1 MQKIKI
7 SVIIFFKDTSEDL
20 FHTLDTVEKA
30 FNSMHGYV
38 YEIILVDDGSSN
50 SVSDVR
56 IFQRNKSI
64 IKILKI
70 NNSIGISGAILE
82 GLKYCNFDNILPI
95 PGHNLFSAEAI
106 INVCSLAEK
115 GRIVIGKRNN
125 YVKNRPL
132 FKIFASSFLS
142 FIYNK
147 FFFSDVDDIHGLIL
161 FKKQDL
167 DKFGDFKARHGMS
180 VLVVTHVLVEGGL
193 LIKTI
198 APINSNHKNRID
210 RKFTDSFP
218 HLKSILSVIIAL
230 KKAYRIL

>member
-1 MQKIKI
+1 LPKIKI
-7 SVIIFFKDTSEDL
+7 SIIIFFKDTGEDL

-30 FNSMHGYV
+30 FSSMHGYA

-64 IKILKI
+64 IKIVKI

-82 GLKYCNFDNILPI
+82 GLKYCNFENILPI
-95 PGHNLFSAEAI
+95 PGHNLFSTEAI

-115 GRIVIGKRNN
+115 GRIVIGERNN
-125 YVKNRPL
+125 YAKNRPL

-142 FIYNK
+142 FIYKK
-147 FFFSDVDDIHGLIL
+147 FFFSVVDDIHGLIL
-161 FKKQDL
+161 FMKQDL

-198 APINSNHKNRID
+198 APINSNHKNRTD

-218 HLKSILSVIIAL
+218 HLKSILSVIVAL

>member
-1 MQKIKI
+1 MPKTKI
-7 SVIIFFKDTSEDL
+7 SIIVFFKDTGKDL
-20 FHTLDTVEKA
+20 FLTLDTIKNA
-30 FNSMHGYV
+30 FDGMHGSV
-38 YEIILVDDGSSN
+38 CEIVVVDDGSSN
-50 SVSDVR
+50 SISEVR

-64 IKILKI
+64 IKIVRL

-95 PGHNLFSAEAI
+95 PGHNLFSTEAI

-125 YVKNRPL
+125 YVMNRPL

-161 FKKQDL
+161 FMKQDL
-167 DKFGDFKARHGMS
+167 YKFGDLKARHGMP
-180 VLVVTHVLVEGGL
+180 VLVVTHVLVEGGS
-193 LIKTI
+193 LIKTL
-198 APINSNHKNRID
+198 APINFNHKNRVN
-210 RKFTDSFP
+210 RKFTDNFP
-218 HLKSILSVIIAL
+218 RFKSILSVIIAL
-230 KKAYRIL
+230 KIAYRIL